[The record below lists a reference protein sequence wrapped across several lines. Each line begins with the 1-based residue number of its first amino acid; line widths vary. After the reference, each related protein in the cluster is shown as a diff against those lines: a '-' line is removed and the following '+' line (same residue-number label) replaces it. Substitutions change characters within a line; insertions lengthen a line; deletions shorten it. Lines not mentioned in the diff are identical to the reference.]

1 MCGERPNRARAQEY
15 LALGEVPT
23 TVRSTF
29 MQKSRWCKGGM
40 QIFFSRHNAMLAP
53 NLTFMQK
60 VIWNT
65 SGWAYICTTVTTP
78 VFQARRPRPHA
89 RGIRIGLGLGQQS
102 LWWVQGPAVAHGGSS
117 SAQRR
122 VYAGPQTRAPHR
134 LS

>member
-1 MCGERPNRARAQEY
+1 MRLLRQEY
-15 LALGEVPT
+15 LAMGEVPT
-23 TVRSTF
+23 NVRSTF

-78 VFQARRPRPHA
+78 VFQARRPRHQDRVRVRASGLHLHHRHDACLPGAHARGRA
-89 RGIRIGLGLGQQS
+89 RGIRIGVRVRVRAAELALG
-102 LWWVQGPAVAHGGSS
+102 A
-117 SAQRR
+117 
-122 VYAGPQTRAPHR
+122 
-134 LS
+134 